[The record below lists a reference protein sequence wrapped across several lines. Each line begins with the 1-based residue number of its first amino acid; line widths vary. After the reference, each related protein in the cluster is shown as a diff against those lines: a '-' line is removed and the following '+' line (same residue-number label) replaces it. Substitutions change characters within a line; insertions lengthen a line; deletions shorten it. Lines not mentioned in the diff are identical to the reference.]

1 MRDVADIQ
9 YQGRQ
14 TRRSGSE
21 QRRQII
27 LEAALAIIVK
37 DGIRAVRH
45 RAVAREADVPLS
57 ATTYYFKDITDL
69 IIDSFTYFAERAM
82 TDVIA
87 PFRDAAFA
95 LIGEVKPEQ
104 LTRAQRDQLLDR
116 ISEITCEFIMH
127 EATDRR
133 EHLVAEQAFFSEAVI
148 EPRLAE
154 LATLYVRKQR
164 ETLSEACQLLGSDDP
179 VHDGEILMA
188 VMFRLE
194 RRLMSETGVTA
205 DMVKAQLRRTLSL
218 LVPVAVA

>member
-1 MRDVADIQ
+1 MKDVADIQ

-21 QRRQII
+21 QRRQLI

-69 IIDSFTYFAERAM
+69 ITDSFTYFAERAM

-87 PFRDAAFA
+87 PFREAAFE
-95 LIGEVKPEQ
+95 LIGQRDLEQ
-104 LTRAQRDQLLDR
+104 MTTAQRAVLLDQ
-116 ISEITCEFIMH
+116 ISEITCGFIMH
-127 EATDRR
+127 EAIERR

-154 LATLYVRKQR
+154 LATLYVSKQR
-164 ETLSEACQLLGSDDP
+164 EALSDACQLLGSSEP
-179 VHDGEILMA
+179 VLDGEILMS
-188 VMFRLE
+188 VIYRLE
-194 RRLMSETGVTA
+194 RRLMSETGIDA
-205 DMVKAQLRRTLSL
+205 AQVKVQLRRTLEL
-218 LVPVAVA
+218 LVPPATA